1 MESKELAALQSAV
14 PGIQF
19 ALEDIGSD
27 DLFRQLIGI
36 DAALLALETGGDGL
50 TQGLEALD
58 IQDEATEAAESQNNG
73 QEVSTWRERLEG
85 LQTAVRHA
93 FNERARPSLQGLGI
107 ADLPNELL
115 LKIFDEFK
123 GKDGHA
129 GFNEWWNI
137 KVIQNVRLTCRP
149 LCDAISHLLLRRV
162 TISISTSSLEH
173 LEEVTRHP
181 TVSKGIGLFKLDPAH
196 YRAAVAEDPQRYWTM
211 CHDRVQP
218 EAKSYEETYER
229 EKEEEREKQEEHEK
243 EEEREGNTVED
254 TVMHSRRLLSAL
266 EVLRRGDDPGDGEG
280 PPDAATLALRRA
292 HDRYRQLF
300 REQREA
306 LQGGRFVQ
314 AVAAAV
320 ARCHPSVTLE
330 VVEHAHRPLNNFHR
344 WEDIAP
350 NEDLLVDFLSPV
362 QTWARAENGQ
372 AGEPQQSILY
382 ELPLAMHAAGAT
394 LVGYTV
400 QMSAPLRFSL
410 GMSEDQL
417 RGLRELARDLTEVDF
432 RLSRLAS
439 DKRDSDARDPD
450 LKRSPD
456 EKEGLFTFLSALLAS
471 GNLRDFCLDFS
482 GADEELSP
490 EKSGI
495 GPLLT
500 STTWKNLK
508 SMGISHI
515 SIHLHELKEFMGMLE
530 VQAGIHMNYVYLIS
544 GTWADALDCMHE
556 RQSCEDWFNTYIE
569 VPLGAECE
577 DMNDDLY
584 FALFAG
590 FFGPG
595 SSFDRANLYI
605 NSYPGFEK
613 NPIRIVDEGTESD
626 DEEAEATP
634 SP

>member
-1 MESKELAALQSAV
+1 M
-14 PGIQF
+14 
-19 ALEDIGSD
+19 
-27 DLFRQLIGI
+27 
-36 DAALLALETGGDGL
+36 
-50 TQGLEALD
+50 
-58 IQDEATEAAESQNNG
+58 
-73 QEVSTWRERLEG
+73 
-85 LQTAVRHA
+85 
-93 FNERARPSLQGLGI
+93 
-107 ADLPNELL
+107 
-115 LKIFDEFK
+115 
-123 GKDGHA
+123 
-129 GFNEWWNI
+129 
-137 KVIQNVRLTCRP
+137 
-149 LCDAISHLLLRRV
+149 
-162 TISISTSSLEH
+162 
-173 LEEVTRHP
+173 TRDP
-181 TVSKGIGLFKLDPAH
+181 TVSKGIEIFKLDPAH
-196 YRAAVAEDPQRYWTM
+196 YRAAIAEDPQRYWAM
-211 CHDRVQP
+211 CHDMIQP

-229 EKEEEREKQEEHEK
+229 EKKEEREKEEQ
-243 EEEREGNTVED
+243 REDNTVED
-254 TVMHSRRLLSAL
+254 PVMTSRRILSAL
-266 EVLRRGDDPGDGEG
+266 ESLRNGDPGDGEEH
-280 PPDAATLALRRA
+280 PDAATLALRRA
-292 HDRYRQLF
+292 YNHYRELF

-306 LQGGRFVQ
+306 LLGGRFVQ
-314 AVAAAV
+314 AVAAAM
-320 ARCHPSVTLE
+320 ARCHPNVTIE
-330 VVEHAHRPLNNFHR
+330 VIEHARRPLNKFHR

-394 LVGYTV
+394 LVGYEIR
-400 QMSAPLRFSL
+400 MSAPSRFSL

-417 RGLRELARDLTEVDF
+417 RGLRELARDLTDVDF
-432 RLSRLAS
+432 RITQIVG
-439 DKRDSDARDPD
+439 DKRGARDPD

-456 EKEGLFTFLSALLAS
+456 EKEGLFAFLSALLAS
-471 GNLRDFCLDFS
+471 GNLRDFCLDFG

-490 EKSGI
+490 GRSGV

-530 VQAGIHMNYVYLIS
+530 VQAGVHMNYVYLIS

-590 FFGPG
+590 VFGPG

-613 NPIRIVDEGTESD
+613 NPIRLVDEGTESD

-634 SP
+634 EL